1 MSRILSIMVV
11 LAAAALVAA
20 GCGGDDEPAYCSN
33 VGDLQQSVDDLK
45 NVQLTESGSLS
56 SLQTA
61 IQEVQSDAD
70 AAVSSA
76 KEDFP
81 NETSALKSSV
91 SSLSTTINELPS
103 SPTAQELAALAP
115 DINSVVTAAK
125 DLDSATSS
133 ACD

>member
-1 MSRILSIMVV
+1 MSRMLSTMVAP
-11 LAAAALVAA
+11 AAAALVAA
-20 GCGGDDEPAYCSN
+20 GCGGDDKPAYCSN
-33 VGDLQQSVDDLK
+33 VSDLQQSVDDLK
-45 NVQLTESGSLS
+45 NVQLKESGSLS
-56 SLQTA
+56 TLQTDV
-61 IQEVQSDAD
+61 EKVQSDAD
-70 AAVSSA
+70 AIVSSA